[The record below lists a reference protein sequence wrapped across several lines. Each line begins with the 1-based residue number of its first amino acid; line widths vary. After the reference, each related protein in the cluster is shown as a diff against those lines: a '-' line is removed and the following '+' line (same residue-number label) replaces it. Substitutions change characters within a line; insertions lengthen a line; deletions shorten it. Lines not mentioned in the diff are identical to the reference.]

1 MGMIERMFQLM
12 FGGGGNMVRDTVE
25 VFRENAEA
33 GSQRGAQVQMQAMR
47 EYGQEFA
54 IPRQGWFDRF
64 MDGVNRLPRPA
75 LALGT
80 LGLFVAAMIDPLW
93 FSQRMQGIALVPE
106 PMWWLLGVNVSF
118 YFGARHQVKSQ
129 KFQRE
134 IVGTMA
140 HVPQVMR
147 NIKALVW
154 LTAAQMCA
162 CRWPQLHQ
170 MPKRHLRHGAN
181 ATSDPRQCEPKL
193 CANIIGVVWG
203 KAYSWRSFSNWM
215 PLMITELG
223 HFALILAFMVAIV
236 QTFVPLVGAQR
247 GWRSWMAVAE
257 PAASA
262 QFMLT
267 AFAFGALM
275 WAFISSDFSL
285 LLVVQNSH
293 SAKPMLYK
301 ISGTW
306 GNHEGSMLLWVLIV
320 SLFGATAAWF
330 GTNLPPSLRARVLSV
345 QGAIGVAFFAFIL
358 FTSNPFTRLAVPPFD
373 GQDLNPLLQD
383 PGLAFHPPFLYLG
396 YVGLSMA
403 FSFAVAA
410 LIEGRVDAAWGRWVR
425 PWTLAAWIFLTIG
438 IALGSWWAYYE
449 LGWGGF
455 WFWDPVENASFMPWL
470 LSAALLHSAIVV
482 EKRESLKS
490 WTILLAILAFGFSLI
505 GTFIVRSGLLTS
517 VHAFANDPE
526 RGVFILMILG
536 FFTGGALILFALR
549 AGTMEAKG
557 VFGLVSR
564 ESALLTNNILLAV
577 SCFVVFVGTMWPLV
591 AEMFFDRKLSVGPP
605 FFNMAFTPFM
615 LVLGLVLPV
624 GAMMPWKRAEIKR
637 AFYPLRYAFVLA
649 LAIAG
654 LVWVMQTGRSIL
666 GPIGVFLAAW
676 VVMGAVIDL
685 ASRTGRGG
693 GRWGRLL
700 RLPRA
705 DWGKMLSHSG
715 LGITMLGVAGITS
728 WQYEDIRVAQI
739 GQPYDVGAY
748 TITLNG
754 VADSEGP
761 NYLTTIADITL
772 SKDGRVLSEMRPE
785 KRIYPVAQMPTTEA
799 AIDYNLARDVYVV
812 IGDEQDAGGWA
823 VRTYVKP
830 LTNWIWIGCAFMAL
844 GGCFSLSD
852 RRFRVAA
859 GARKTNAKAVP
870 AE

>member
-1 MGMIERMFQLM
+1 
-12 FGGGGNMVRDTVE
+12 
-25 VFRENAEA
+25 
-33 GSQRGAQVQMQAMR
+33 
-47 EYGQEFA
+47 
-54 IPRQGWFDRF
+54 
-64 MDGVNRLPRPA
+64 
-75 LALGT
+75 
-80 LGLFVAAMIDPLW
+80 
-93 FSQRMQGIALVPE
+93 
-106 PMWWLLGVNVSF
+106 
-118 YFGARHQVKSQ
+118 
-129 KFQRE
+129 
-134 IVGTMA
+134 
-140 HVPQVMR
+140 
-147 NIKALVW
+147 
-154 LTAAQMCA
+154 
-162 CRWPQLHQ
+162 
-170 MPKRHLRHGAN
+170 
-181 ATSDPRQCEPKL
+181 
-193 CANIIGVVWG
+193 
-203 KAYSWRSFSNWM
+203 
-215 PLMITELG
+215 
-223 HFALILAFMVAIV
+223 
-236 QTFVPLVGAQR
+236 
-247 GWRSWMAVAE
+247 
-257 PAASA
+257 
-262 QFMLT
+262 
-267 AFAFGALM
+267 LM

-306 GNHEGSMLLWVLIV
+306 GNHEGSMLLWILIV

-676 VVMGAVIDL
+676 VVMGAIIDL

-693 GRWGRLL
+693 GHWGRLL

-761 NYLTTIADITL
+761 NYLATIADITL